1 VHTIAVSCFNL
12 SKIKNSQLD
21 FFDNIQKK
29 KLLTDALDDI
39 SERWGDFVITPA
51 MMLNTKDL
59 VKDRISFGGVRE
71 LEDLI
76 TI

>member
-1 VHTIAVSCFNL
+1 M
-12 SKIKNSQLD
+12 SKIKNNQLD
-21 FFDNIQKK
+21 FFDDIQKK

-39 SERWGDFVITPA
+39 SEKWGDFVITPA
-51 MMLNTKDL
+51 MMINTKDL

-76 TI
+76 TR

>member
-1 VHTIAVSCFNL
+1 L
-12 SKIKNSQLD
+12 SKIKNNQLD
-21 FFDNIQKK
+21 FFDDIQKK

-39 SERWGDFVITPA
+39 SEKWGDFVITPA

-76 TI
+76 TR